1 MKIDGGLRNIFRH
14 KLRSWQW
21 TTIETG
27 PVSPGTPDSEFF
39 STEGVQG
46 WIEYKKT
53 DIYFVHFRD
62 FQVPW
67 IMRRARMGGNV
78 WLAIR
83 RTPHSI
89 KEMNSDELWLI
100 PGKYAYDV
108 QEGGLNNPAV
118 GAYIWNGGPDGWN
131 FDDVALALNLKK
143 SGL

>member
-1 MKIDGGLRNIFRH
+1 MKIDGGLRNIFRS
-14 KLRSWQW
+14 KLRHWHW

-39 STEGVQG
+39 STEGVEG

-53 DIYFVHFRD
+53 DAYFVHFRN

-78 WLAIR
+78 WIAVRRVPVSIR
-83 RTPHSI
+83 DHGH
-89 KEMNSDELWLI
+89 DELWLV
-100 PGKYAYDV
+100 PGKFAYNLFED
-108 QEGGLNNPAV
+108 GLNSPSV
-118 GAYIWNGGPDGWN
+118 GAFIWDGGPDGWN